1 MSFDIALSG
10 IHAINAQLDTI
21 SNNIAN
27 SGTYGFKSGR
37 ANFSS
42 MYAGE
47 QPTGVEASSVTQS
60 IDDNGSVVTTGGAMD
75 AAIQGR
81 GFFVSRDSAGAVLYS
96 RVGIFSVD
104 KNGCVVDGMGRHA
117 QGFAVVPGSTT
128 LGAMGDLTVP
138 TGQIAAQATDAMQY
152 VGNMSSDWVAPT
164 VTPFDHTDSQS
175 FNGSTVSV
183 VYDSLGSQHSMAQ
196 YFAKTGGNQV
206 TVHYTLDGTDT
217 GLTTV
222 LDFGTSGQLSAVNG
236 AAPAPVTL
244 ALGTPTGAAPVSVSL
259 DYAGTTQF
267 AGAANTTTNKSNGY
281 ASGTF
286 SGVQIA
292 NDGSVMATY
301 SNGQKQSV
309 GTLALATF
317 PDEGALVSVSDTSW
331 TTSNASGTPLYFAPG
346 TGMAG
351 SLTTGAL
358 EQSNVD
364 ITSELVNLMSSQ
376 RNYQA
381 NSKVISTES
390 AMLQSLMQAI

>member
-1 MSFDIALSG
+1 
-10 IHAINAQLDTI
+10 
-21 SNNIAN
+21 
-27 SGTYGFKSGR
+27 
-37 ANFSS
+37 
-42 MYAGE
+42 
-47 QPTGVEASSVTQS
+47 
-60 IDDNGSVVTTGGAMD
+60 
-75 AAIQGR
+75 
-81 GFFVSRDSAGAVLYS
+81 
-96 RVGIFSVD
+96 
-104 KNGCVVDGMGRHA
+104 
-117 QGFAVVPGSTT
+117 
-128 LGAMGDLTVP
+128 
-138 TGQIAAQATDAMQY
+138 
-152 VGNMSSDWVAPT
+152 
-164 VTPFDHTDSQS
+164 
-175 FNGSTVSV
+175 
-183 VYDSLGSQHSMAQ
+183 
-196 YFAKTGGNQV
+196 
-206 TVHYTLDGTDT
+206 
-217 GLTTV
+217 
-222 LDFGTSGQLSAVNG
+222 
-236 AAPAPVTL
+236 
-244 ALGTPTGAAPVSVSL
+244 
-259 DYAGTTQF
+259 TTQF